1 MRISLVIGLLCAFVA
16 TESVQAQA
24 RWLQHVEMLAT
35 VDDGEPTRVLL
46 DSIAV
51 LAQRGRLELQRE
63 PETQAISYGGLISE
77 LNREGLDILSANRV
91 FIRYRLEAG
100 PRGFMSTILGLH
112 FIYRPEG
119 FDDVDYPIAYVDAQ
133 QSEMRRLIDHGG
145 TRARVNE
152 AVIEPFSDQIA
163 FATLEDAIVVSV
175 GGEIIRDMDEGRRE
189 RERLIATIRQLV
201 Y

>member
-1 MRISLVIGLLCAFVA
+1 MVAFLTAEPVHG
-16 TESVQAQA
+16 QA

-46 DSIAV
+46 DSIRVQAE
-51 LAQRGRLELQRE
+51 RGRVEVRRE
-63 PETQAISYGGLISE
+63 PDTPALSYGGLISE

-91 FIRYRLEAG
+91 FIRYRLEAD
-100 PRGFMSTILGLH
+100 PRGFRSSILGLH

-119 FDDVDYPIAYVDAQ
+119 YDDVDYPIAYVDMQ
-133 QSEMRRLIDHGG
+133 QPEMRRMIEHGG
-145 TRARVNE
+145 TRTRENE

-163 FATLEDAIVVSV
+163 FAALEDAIVVSV
-175 GGEIIRDMDEGRRE
+175 GGEVIRDTDEGRRE